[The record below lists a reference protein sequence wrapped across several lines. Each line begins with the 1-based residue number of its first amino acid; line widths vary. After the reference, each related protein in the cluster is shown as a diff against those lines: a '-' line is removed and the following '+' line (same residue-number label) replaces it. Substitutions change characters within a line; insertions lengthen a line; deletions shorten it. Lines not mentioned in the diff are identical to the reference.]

1 MYMKVRRKF
10 MTKEAKNILKK
21 DVKKYIQ
28 LAEYTTDE
36 ENREAYQEIAN
47 YLEEM
52 INEQEDTNEIKQR
65 RL

>member
-1 MYMKVRRKF
+1 

-36 ENREAYQEIAN
+36 ENREVYQEIAN
-47 YLEEM
+47 FIEKK
-52 INEQEDTNEIKQR
+52 INE
-65 RL
+65 

>member
-1 MYMKVRRKF
+1 
-10 MTKEAKNILKK
+10 MTKEAKNILKR

-52 INEQEDTNEIKQR
+52 INE
-65 RL
+65 

>member
-1 MYMKVRRKF
+1 

-21 DVKKYIQ
+21 DINKYTL

-36 ENREAYQEIAN
+36 ENREAYQEIVN

-52 INEQEDTNEIKQR
+52 INE
-65 RL
+65 